1 VWSSARAGARQHALR
16 CVTMRLV
23 VRHEA
28 RAGAGWH
35 TLRHALELDEV
46 LEEAVEDAQ
55 VRERRL

>member
-1 VWSSARAGARQHALR
+1 MRLVVRHEARAGAGWH
-16 CVTMRLV
+16 TLV